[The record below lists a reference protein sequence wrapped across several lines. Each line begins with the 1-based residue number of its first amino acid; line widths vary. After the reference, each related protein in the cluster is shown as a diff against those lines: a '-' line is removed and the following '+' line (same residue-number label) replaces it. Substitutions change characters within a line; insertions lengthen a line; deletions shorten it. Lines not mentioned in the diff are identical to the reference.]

1 MLQAFLVELVLQGEH
16 LPKVEHLLLHLL
28 LMREGEQV
36 LQVLHLVLKGQ
47 VLHLALKGD

>member
-16 LPKVEHLLLHLL
+16 LPKVLHLL